1 VENSGLIDAAILAL
15 AARLPVFI
23 LASLRIAL
31 TFAALPAPFGAVA
44 PVRIRTALTVVI
56 TAALLS
62 PHAAT
67 LPVLPLE
74 FAPLLRAAASELF
87 LGGELGMTVRV
98 TMAAAEVAGSLAGQA
113 MGLGFASSVDPTHG
127 ESVLPTTYLLDSM
140 SALIFFSLN
149 CHHIVIAALA
159 ATFERSPI
167 GQPLA
172 AAWSSG
178 VIDLGADL
186 VARGLQ
192 IAAPVVA
199 SMFIVQIGIA
209 FVSRTAPR
217 VHLFAF
223 AFSVSIGAG
232 MLVLWVAA
240 PAVCTAIAQQ
250 VRHLPDAL
258 RGPDLGP

>member
-1 VENSGLIDAAILAL
+1 
-15 AARLPVFI
+15 
-23 LASLRIAL
+23 
-31 TFAALPAPFGAVA
+31 
-44 PVRIRTALTVVI
+44 
-56 TAALLS
+56 
-62 PHAAT
+62 
-67 LPVLPLE
+67 
-74 FAPLLRAAASELF
+74 
-87 LGGELGMTVRV
+87 
-98 TMAAAEVAGSLAGQA
+98 
-113 MGLGFASSVDPTHG
+113 
-127 ESVLPTTYLLDSM
+127 
-140 SALIFFSLN
+140 
-149 CHHIVIAALA
+149 
-159 ATFERSPI
+159 
-167 GQPLA
+167 LA